1 MYNFCG
7 VKVTHKRFWE
17 LSEVAQDL
25 LILEKELDKEEG
37 RIIDESLVQELINI
51 KLIENQLFDKEKNE
65 LFGKKTSKLFVKK
78 TSKLFDN
85 GTNKLDN
92 FEGNKLINLELLD
105 NEIDQT
111 LDLKEKSNHL
121 NCSNCGSRLV
131 LKKSKWGSFLACS
144 NICDCERIEVL
155 G

>member
-7 VKVTHKRFWE
+7 VKVTRKRFWE

-25 LILEKELDKEEG
+25 LVLEKELDKEEG
-37 RIIDESLVQELINI
+37 RIIDEFLVQELLTS
-51 KLIENQLFDKEKNE
+51 KLLGGQLFDK
-65 LFGKKTSKLFVKK
+65 KTNKLFDKK
-78 TSKLFDN
+78 TSKLFDKEV
-85 GTNKLDN
+85 NKLDN
-92 FEGNKLINLELLD
+92 FEVDKLINFELLD
-105 NEIDQT
+105 NEIDQI
-111 LDLKEKSNHL
+111 LDLKENSNHL

-144 NICDCERIEVL
+144 NICDCETIEVL